1 MVRRQNPI
9 LITPEERT
17 HLESIVKDDTSSLL
31 TRDHARILLMAD
43 QHNPARYYTDA
54 EIAEELG
61 ISGRTVARVRA
72 RYSQAGLG
80 GALNR
85 RPTRRVYERRLS
97 PDQEQQVIAL
107 VNTPPPAGQSR
118 WSLRALTKRIVE
130 QGIVPSIS
138 PETVRTTLGR
148 HGINFGA

>member
-9 LITPEERT
+9 LITPEERA
-17 HLESIVKDDTSSLL
+17 HIESLANDESTPLL

-72 RYSQAGLG
+72 RYTQAGLNA
-80 GALNR
+80 ALSR
-85 RPTRRVYERRLS
+85 RPTRRVYERRLT
-97 PDQEQQVIAL
+97 PEQEQQVVTL
-107 VNTPPPAGQSR
+107 VNSPPPMGQSR
-118 WSLRALTKRIVE
+118 WSLRLLTKHIVE
-130 QGIVPSIS
+130 QGIIPSIS
-138 PETVRTTLGR
+138 PETVRTTLRR
-148 HGINFGA
+148 HDISLGS

>member
-9 LITPEERT
+9 LITPQERA
-17 HLESIVKDDTSSLL
+17 HLESLVKDEASPIL

-54 EIAEELG
+54 EIADELG

-72 RYSQAGLG
+72 RYTQAGLDA
-80 GALNR
+80 ALSR
-85 RPTRRVYERRLS
+85 RPTRRAYVRRLT
-97 PDQEQQVIAL
+97 PDQEQQVLAL

-118 WSLRALTKRIVE
+118 WSLRLLTRHIVE
-130 QGIVPSIS
+130 QGIIPSIS

-148 HGINFGA
+148 HGITLGS

>member
-9 LITPEERT
+9 LITPGERT
-17 HLESIVKDDTSSLL
+17 HLESLAKDDTMPFL
-31 TRDHARILLMAD
+31 TREHARILLMAD

-72 RYSQAGLG
+72 RYTQAGLDA
-80 GALNR
+80 ALSR
-85 RPTRRVYERRLS
+85 RPTRRVYERRLT
-97 PDQEQQVIAL
+97 PAQEQQVLAI

-118 WSLRALTKRIVE
+118 WSLRLLTKRIVE
-130 QGIVPSIS
+130 QGIIPSIS
-138 PETVRTTLGR
+138 PETVRTTLHR
-148 HGINFGA
+148 HGITLGS

>member
-17 HLESIVKDDTSSLL
+17 HLESLAKDESTPLL

-61 ISGRTVARVRA
+61 ISGRTVARVRE
-72 RYSQAGLG
+72 RYSHAGLD

-85 RPTRRVYERRLS
+85 RPTRRVYERRLT
-97 PDQEQQVIAL
+97 PEQEQRVIAV

-118 WSLRALTKRIVE
+118 WSLRVLTKHIVE
-130 QGIVPSIS
+130 QGIIPSIS
-138 PETVRTTLGR
+138 PETVRTTLRR
-148 HGINFGA
+148 HGISLGS

>member
-9 LITPEERT
+9 LITPGERT
-17 HLESIVKDDTSSLL
+17 HLESLVKDASTPNL

-54 EIAEELG
+54 EIADELG

-72 RYSQAGLG
+72 RYSAVGLD

-85 RPTRRVYERRLS
+85 RPTRRTYVRRLT
-97 PDQEQQVIAL
+97 PDQEQRVVDL
-107 VNTPPPAGQSR
+107 VTTPPPAGQSR
-118 WSLRALTKRIVE
+118 WSLRLLTRRIVE
-130 QGIVPSIS
+130 QGIIPSIS
-138 PETVRTTLGR
+138 PETVRTSLRR
-148 HGINFGA
+148 HGISLGS